1 MLKLLP
7 EPSSDK
13 TGWPWTEESDP
24 LPPLQPDNN
33 PWPRISII
41 TPSFNQGQFIEETI
55 RSILLQNY
63 PNLEYIIID
72 GNSTD
77 DSPEI
82 IRKYDPWITYW
93 VSEQDLGQSHAI
105 NKGFDRCT
113 GDLGN
118 WICSDDLLCKDALNQ
133 FVSNYYSG
141 NLFCYIGKCRLIDKT
156 GKHIKITT
164 SQIANFEEL
173 TDIANHWRKNDSI
186 AQQSVLYP
194 VSIVKK
200 IGGLIENNHFTM
212 DYFLWGELLLNNVAI
227 KNIPLEIGI
236 YRWYEGQ
243 KTSYVNKVTK
253 SLISSTLRLI
263 SRNHNY
269 SISKKIIAESAA
281 VKYYIFFLYHQFRSF
296 LGVKRRISSLRKHG
310 I

>member
-1 MLKLLP
+1 MLNQLP
-7 EPSSDK
+7 PPPPGKS
-13 TGWPWTEESDP
+13 GWPWTEESDP
-24 LPPLQPDNN
+24 LPHLQTDNN

-77 DSPEI
+77 NSRELI
-82 IRKYDPWITYW
+82 KKYEAWITYW
-93 VSEQDLGQSHAI
+93 VIEQDRSQSHAI
-105 NKGFDRCT
+105 NKGLDKCT
-113 GDLGN
+113 GEMGN
-118 WICSDDLLCKDALNQ
+118 WICSDDLLCKNALNQ
-133 FVSNYYSG
+133 FVSHYYSG
-141 NLFCYIGKCRLIDKT
+141 NLYCYIGKCLLIDKT
-156 GKHIKITT
+156 GKHIRTTT

-173 TDIANHWRKNDSI
+173 TDIAKHWRKNDSI

-212 DYFLWGELLLNNVAI
+212 DFFLWGELLLNNVGI

-243 KTSYVNKVTK
+243 KTSYVFKVTN
-253 SLISSTLRLI
+253 SLVSSTLRLI

-269 SISKKIIAESAA
+269 STSKKIIAKSAA
-281 VKYYIFFLYHQFRSF
+281 IKYYIFFLYHQFRSF
-296 LGVKRRISSLRKHG
+296 LGIKRRIALLRKNG
-310 I
+310 L